1 MIGLTLG
8 VVLFAGYVAHALR
21 ARVTPLIDLRLFAS
35 AGFTASVSIM
45 FLVGGTLFS
54 LLFLLPLYY
63 QQVRVH
69 NVFTAGLLV
78 MPLGVGAM
86 TGMPVAGR
94 LADTLGAKLL
104 VPIGGALIAAGAI
117 VYRQAD
123 AGTPQV
129 MLTAS
134 QVVIGLG
141 LGLVGAPTMGSV
153 YRTVVS
159 DKVGAATAAVFI
171 LNQTGASLGIAIA
184 AFLIQRRGADDS
196 GAAAFG
202 DAFWWP
208 LSAGLVILVAG
219 LLLPGRPQSRPAA
232 RATEAEAESAFVHPA

>member
-1 MIGLTLG
+1 MRRDIPILGGLILGHLSWHWMFLINVPVAVLAIVLTLPVLPADRPASSRSPFDTLGVLLLCPGFAALVYALSRAGTAGFGALRVMIGLTLG

-123 AGTPQV
+123 AGTP
-129 MLTAS
+129 
-134 QVVIGLG
+134 
-141 LGLVGAPTMGSV
+141 
-153 YRTVVS
+153 
-159 DKVGAATAAVFI
+159 
-171 LNQTGASLGIAIA
+171 
-184 AFLIQRRGADDS
+184 
-196 GAAAFG
+196 
-202 DAFWWP
+202 
-208 LSAGLVILVAG
+208 
-219 LLLPGRPQSRPAA
+219 
-232 RATEAEAESAFVHPA
+232 